1 MKRLALVCVVLA
13 ACAEQSSYLGAEL
26 PQACADRDAERCI
39 SWMAARDLTAGSLDT
54 YNDPQLAAYVQQIV
68 GRLAKGSQLAAAPEI
83 QIANHDA
90 SYATLGGRIVIGR
103 PTIQRL
109 GSEAELAAVLAHE
122 LAHLEGQHANP
133 ALVAP
138 RTDGEYYAQRRDAE
152 AVADERA
159 VVLLE
164 RAGYKTDAMARA
176 LDRILEADDAE
187 HPPREQRIARVRAL
201 ATPDDHAF
209 EGTQAL
215 AKHLV
220 NTVSG
225 RDTRLGVRVD
235 DAWVVGA
242 LGLAFDLGSDD
253 EVASAEDVLTIAR
266 GNTKITAY
274 AIGGAWA
281 HELVETLADRHDV
294 ASSLGVL
301 ATGVVGATTDG
312 DTPIG
317 KVEVSLKSTLPQP
330 TAGTQIAILDRGRG
344 ALLVEVTGPRLPG
357 LHLRAATAA
366 ELAAAQPKRLAAA
379 EIPRGE

>member
-1 MKRLALVCVVLA
+1 MKILAIMLLA

-26 PQACADRDAERCI
+26 PKACADRDAERCI
-39 SWMAARDLTAGSLDT
+39 SWMAARDLGAGSLDT
-54 YNDPQLAAYVQQIV
+54 YNDPQLVAYVQQIV
-68 GRLAKGSQLAAAPEI
+68 GRLAKGSQLAAAPDV

-122 LAHLEGQHANP
+122 LAHLEGQHANT

-138 RTDGEYYAQRRDAE
+138 RSDDEYYAQRRDAE

-164 RAGYKTDAMARA
+164 RAGYQTDAMARA

-187 HPPREQRIARVRAL
+187 HPPRAQRIARVRAL
-201 ATPDDHAF
+201 ATGDEHAF
-209 EGTQAL
+209 EGAAQL

-220 NTVSG
+220 NTVAG

-253 EVASAEDVLTIAR
+253 TVTSAEDVLTIEH
-266 GNTKITAY
+266 GSTVITAY

-281 HELVETLADRHDV
+281 HELAGSLGERRDV
-294 ASSLGVL
+294 ASALGTL
-301 ATGVVGATTDG
+301 ATGVVRAPASED

-317 KVEVSLKSTLPQP
+317 KVELSLKSTLPQP
-330 TAGTQIAILDRGRG
+330 TAGTQIAILERGRG
-344 ALLVEVTGPRLPG
+344 ALLVEVTGPRVPG

-366 ELAAAQPKRLAAA
+366 ELAAAQPKRIAAV
-379 EIPRGE
+379 ETPRGE

>member
-1 MKRLALVCVVLA
+1 MKILAIVLLA

-26 PQACADRDAERCI
+26 PKACADRDAERCI
-39 SWMAARDLTAGSLDT
+39 SWMAARDLGAGSLDT
-54 YNDPQLAAYVQQIV
+54 YNDPQLVAYVQQVV
-68 GRLAKGSQLAAAPEI
+68 GRLAKGSQLAAAPDV

-122 LAHLEGQHANP
+122 LAHLEGQHANT

-138 RTDGEYYAQRRDAE
+138 RSDDEYYAQRRDAE

-201 ATPDDHAF
+201 ATDDEHAF
-209 EGTQAL
+209 EGSAQL

-225 RDTRLGVRVD
+225 RDTRLGMRVD

-242 LGLAFDLGSDD
+242 LGIAFDLGDD
-253 EVASAEDVLTIAR
+253 TVKTAEDVLTLEH
-266 GNTKITAY
+266 GHTVITAY
-274 AIGGAWA
+274 AIGSAWA
-281 HELVETLADRHDV
+281 KELA
-294 ASSLGVL
+294 ASLGERREVESELGPL
-301 ATGVVGATTDG
+301 ATGVVNAPASDD

-317 KVEVSLKSTLPQP
+317 KVESSLKSTLPQP

-344 ALLVEVTGPRLPG
+344 ALLVEVTGPRVPG

-366 ELAAAQPKRLAAA
+366 ELAAAQPKRIAAI
-379 EIPRGE
+379 ETRRGE